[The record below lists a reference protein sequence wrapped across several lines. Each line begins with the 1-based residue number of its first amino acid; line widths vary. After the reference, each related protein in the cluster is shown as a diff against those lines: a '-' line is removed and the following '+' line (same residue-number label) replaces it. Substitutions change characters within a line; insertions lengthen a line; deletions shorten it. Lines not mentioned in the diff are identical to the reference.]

1 MESSTALIVRSD
13 GMAPAPASPAG
24 RPASRHPAVVY
35 ITRLGPGSR
44 RAMRGA
50 LEQIAVLLSNGREDS
65 LALDWSAL
73 RYPHVQAVR
82 AVLAERYAP
91 ATANR
96 MMAALRGCLKECRRL
111 ELMPAEAYA
120 TAVDVEPV
128 RGSTLPAGRGLSQA
142 ELRAL
147 LEACRRDLKPQGRRD
162 AALIAV
168 LYGGGLRRSELA
180 ALAVDD
186 VMLQGELRIRCG
198 KGHKAR
204 TVYLG
209 DGAQRALDAWMV
221 VRGTAPG
228 PLFLAINKGGC
239 ILGTPL
245 CGQAVERIL
254 RKRGVGAG
262 VAPFVPHDLRRS
274 FISDLIDNGA
284 DLVAVQQL
292 AGHANVQTTA
302 RYDRRGE
309 RAKQRAAGLLHV
321 PFVA

>member
-1 MESSTALIVRSD
+1 MESLTALIPRPESHLPV
-13 GMAPAPASPAG
+13 PLEG
-24 RPASRHPAVVY
+24 RPASQHPAVVY

-50 LEQIAVLLSNGREDS
+50 LEQIAALLSNGREDS
-65 LALDWSAL
+65 LTLDWSAL

-96 MMAALRGCLKECRRL
+96 MLAALRGTLKECWRL
-111 ELMPAEAYA
+111 GQMPADDYQR
-120 TAVDVEPV
+120 AVDVEPV

-147 LEACRRDLKPQGRRD
+147 LEACRRDPRSQGRRD

-180 ALAVDD
+180 ALALED
-186 VMLQGELRIRCG
+186 VMPQGELRIRCG

-209 DGAQRALDAWMV
+209 DGAQRALAAWMA
-221 VRGTAPG
+221 VRGVEPG
-228 PLFLAINKGGC
+228 PLFLAINKGGR

-254 RKRGVGAG
+254 HKRGCAAG

-321 PFVA
+321 PFSA